1 MICECKVNILK
12 TPYSPRLKRIII
24 FITYKLGNNTTYSR
38 KLNICRISPSV
49 TTAKR
54 EFTPAIVSLR
64 KLSTSREVD
73 IIQYSPEGEV
83 TNGGYFLLSNQS
95 ARKVLFTC
103 WTILINNYSLKSR

>member
-12 TPYSPRLKRIII
+12 APCSPKLKRIII
-24 FITYKLGNNTTYSR
+24 YSTYKLGNNTTYSR

-73 IIQYSPEGEV
+73 IIQLSPEGEV
-83 TNGGYFLLSNQS
+83 TNGGNLLFIVQS
-95 ARKVLFTC
+95 ERA
-103 WTILINNYSLKSR
+103 